1 MSFVERTRPGAP
13 EELRR
18 ALYDGR
24 VFLLP
29 ASDASRALVDFGR
42 KQLRSELG
50 DDPRTAHRRFD
61 DAALFDRIGRVRRA
75 IYMEHRAHDLLRATA
90 AGVGFAPTETALD
103 PARLRAI
110 LHRAAH
116 DPRAAPVYYPHRD
129 TWYAHPPSVVT
140 LWVALDDLSADET
153 FVFHP
158 SRFRRAVANDSEVFD
173 YDAWVAQGWSLKI
186 GWQDRD
192 ASLRA
197 RYPTVIGSDDYGPAE
212 GFACEAGEVL
222 LFSGAQFH
230 RTLPQERG
238 LSRFSLDARLVHL
251 GDEARGLGAPNV
263 DGRSRGSALRDY
275 VQPLPGSDETA
286 ARDG

>member
-1 MSFVERTRPGAP
+1 MSFVERAGPAAP
-13 EELRR
+13 QDLRR

-29 ASDASRALVDFGR
+29 ASDDSRRLVDFAR
-42 KQLRSELG
+42 ARLRSELG

-61 DAALFDRIGRVRRA
+61 DAELFDRVGRVRRA
-75 IYMEHRAHDLLRATA
+75 LYTEALPHDLLRATA
-90 AGVGFAPTETALD
+90 AGVGFEPTETAFD

-110 LHRAAH
+110 LHRAAL

-129 TWYAHPPSVVT
+129 TWYAHPSSVVT
-140 LWVALDDLSADET
+140 LWVALDDLRADET

-158 SRFRRAVANDSEVFD
+158 SRFRAAVANDSEVFD
-173 YDAWVAQGWSLKI
+173 YDAWVAQGWSLKV

-197 RYPTVIGSDDYGPAE
+197 RYPTVTGSGAEDYGPAE

-222 LFSGAQFH
+222 LFSGAHFH

-275 VQPLPGSDETA
+275 VQPPACGE
-286 ARDG
+286 R